1 MNKESGNNDR
11 RKNKRNSAVKKVN
24 HFPYSV
30 VAQPQQITT
39 SQIEGQRKKKI
50 TKN

>member
-11 RKNKRNSAVKKVN
+11 RKNKRNSAVKKVS

-39 SQIEGQRKKKI
+39 ISQIEGQRKKK
-50 TKN
+50 